1 MKGSVVSKPD
11 GEPGLGSEAEKVDP
25 DPFSIGLGLITVL
38 AAAGGYLEARRRR
51 QVDEQSQRT
60 EFRAAWFRARR
71 SLIFFQ
77 QALSEFETYVLEEG
91 FGRRGFRIG
100 SIRLELDAG
109 RHHALRRLHGQTMT
123 TANYAADHFDEL
135 SNFLGPGDQETVD
148 RVTTG
153 LAETKFPDDYRGVI
167 ATSREALAL
176 LTDLLDDIGDRERFN
191 EGS

>member
-1 MKGSVVSKPD
+1 MADLSDPF
-11 GEPGLGSEAEKVDP
+11 GEPGPGGEEPNVDP

-51 QVDEQSQRT
+51 RVDEQSQRT

-91 FGRRGFRIG
+91 FGRRSFGIG

-109 RHHALRRLHGQTMT
+109 RHQALRRLHGQTMT
-123 TANYAADHFDEL
+123 TANFAADNFDEL
-135 SNFLGPGDQETVD
+135 SNFLGPEDQETVD
-148 RVTTG
+148 RVTTR
-153 LAETKFPDDYRGVI
+153 LAEISFPNDYRGVV
-167 ATSREALAL
+167 AMSREALSL
-176 LTDLLDDIGDRERFN
+176 FTDLLDDIGDRENFN
-191 EGS
+191 E